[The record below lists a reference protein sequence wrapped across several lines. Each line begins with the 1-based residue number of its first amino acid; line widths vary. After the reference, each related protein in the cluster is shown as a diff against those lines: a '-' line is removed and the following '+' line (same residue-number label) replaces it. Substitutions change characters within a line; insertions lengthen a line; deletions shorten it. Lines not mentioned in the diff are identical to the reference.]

1 MTWGT
6 VASGQF
12 IIIRTSSTNYHSFD
26 KLSKTSRQDSL
37 ELQEVENYTT
47 GARKN
52 KAKHAEMRK
61 ITILLPALTEHNT

>member
-12 IIIRTSSTNYHSFD
+12 IIIRTSSTNHHSFD

-47 GARKN
+47 GA
-52 KAKHAEMRK
+52 
-61 ITILLPALTEHNT
+61 